1 MTIFSGHA
9 SSSSSSNSSSS
20 SSSSSNNKDNGDN
33 NDDWRWW
40 YISFKIFR
48 RFWLPP
54 TLRLLLNNQLKL
66 TIIIWKMW
74 VTYHRW
80 NCIFDWKRG
89 CLGNCEQKNVTE
101 IAEFFNTTERKK
113 CKNMQNILLGRCCLL
128 FEEYLQD
135 KRSVYNLKPNRAE
148 KKTKV
153 LKKVYEEVS
162 MLRS

>member
-1 MTIFSGHA
+1 
-9 SSSSSSNSSSS
+9 
-20 SSSSSNNKDNGDN
+20 
-33 NDDWRWW
+33 
-40 YISFKIFR
+40 
-48 RFWLPP
+48 
-54 TLRLLLNNQLKL
+54 
-66 TIIIWKMW
+66 MW

-113 CKNMQNILLGRCCLL
+113 CKNMQNILLDRCCLL

-162 MLRS
+162 MLRT